1 MRGPF
6 SFGRLQRFFHLLLQ
20 NPLQCLLHDLPKKFS
35 ILQQGCFPF
44 VSFLLILSSGHGSLL
59 SLAFLFNFGDTML
72 LPFLQNLLYVT
83 EVGALLRREG
93 LYWSNL
99 QTWRKQREEGS
110 LQGLSPKT
118 RGRKSEPRNPL
129 AGKVKALEREN
140 RRLQRKLQ
148 RAEILLDIQKKAS
161 ELLEIPLQTVE
172 DEEDD

>member
-1 MRGPF
+1 MTQQKNSGSVLVWEGSKRSEEPSHRSCSEANRLSTPDPEVVEKARRRRF
-6 SFGRLQRFFHLLLQ
+6 SARYKLKVLEEADRCSQPG
-20 NPLQCLLHDLPKKFS
+20 
-35 ILQQGCFPF
+35 
-44 VSFLLILSSGHGSLL
+44 
-59 SLAFLFNFGDTML
+59 
-72 LPFLQNLLYVT
+72 
-83 EVGALLRREG
+83 EVGVLLRREA

-148 RAEILLDIQKKAS
+148 RTEILLDIQKKAS